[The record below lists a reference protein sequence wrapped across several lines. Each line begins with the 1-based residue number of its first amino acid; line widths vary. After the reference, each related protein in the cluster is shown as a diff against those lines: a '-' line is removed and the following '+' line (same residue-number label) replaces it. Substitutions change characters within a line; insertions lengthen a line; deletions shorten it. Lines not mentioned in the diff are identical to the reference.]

1 MALLAGAYNAS
12 GVGEEAQ
19 CPVLQGRVAQV
30 ELREEAQFPV
40 LQGRVAQVEK
50 QEAFR
55 GFASA

>member
-1 MALLAGAYNAS
+1 MRTMHQ
-12 GVGEEAQ
+12 VGEEAQ